1 MVGHLPNPPPMSR
14 APRNSPITEHQ
25 WDHIFGI
32 LDGAC
37 YGSNAVQVAWMWLRS
52 NGCVVQ
58 LPTFYER
65 LRKERRARN
74 EKAAAGAAEAAAA
87 ATAAVLMVDA
97 VPLGGASF
105 VAEGV
110 ACGQKRTHGA
120 AIDSVV
126 SAPPPPA
133 CPECARACQR
143 FVDNAPC
150 YVATEGTGSEA
161 VVTYLCPACYVVR
174 EEELQGA
181 GSAFLKVERRA
192 GDGIVMACLVRHRGE
207 RTEAEAAVHGE
218 LDAVL
223 RRAVLDPVQ
232 GGRRQHVLGVTYETK
247 QNDGLQMDRL
257 IRATIAA
264 RQAGLNVGASPVMQR
279 QAGVCDVCVS
289 HVEVLHSE
297 VLPGADVMLVTDQ
310 APHIDE
316 QPPRGAQFIIFVGPR
331 TNLHTL
337 VYDVSG
343 ITHARLACAVDATQ
357 QQLKC
362 PRWNELLEENRP
374 LLAAVA
380 FCEPEPA
387 FHGALNPG
395 DVMVLA
401 NRLVHFGQGM
411 QVGEPPRVLVVGSA
425 TDVPVADAPLEP
437 KQFMDAAAQNGL
449 AKFLH
454 GVCMSNPKLAAH
466 LLSGYFLGR
475 TRHRAPNGHP
485 ELTWTADQWRR
496 FIECVETR
504 EPPSADFAAE
514 LIAQSQYVQFRNSGS
529 EPYEWLGPLRVRR
542 NVRTAAPE
550 GWHRWTLANSDADPD
565 DACATT
571 MDLSGSGWHSE
582 ALQLASDS
590 CSCTVTVTVTA
601 PNGGKS
607 VLETVELHPNDRVR
621 TVPSAV
627 RTGHVSITWKEHEP
641 GKLAKS
647 YQNYDVHGVPML
659 WETARIECD
668 ACVRPVVEATW
679 RYNAA
684 EKRDYCNACN
694 PTGPNWAEATHEAL
708 ALAGGRDKVALEG
721 LTVPA
726 LKDLLKTHGLRV
738 GGTKSELVQRLEQH
752 NVAPTQLERNRAY

>member
-1 MVGHLPNPPPMSR
+1 MPPKVP
-14 APRNSPITEHQ
+14 PITDSQ
-25 WDHIFGI
+25 WAYVMELLARADYY
-32 LDGAC
+32 GARGTERAWQWLASE
-37 YGSNAVQVAWMWLRS
+37 GSTMS
-52 NGCVVQ
+52 IK
-58 LPTFYER
+58 TFRNR
-65 LRKERRARN
+65 LREVKEQLRIDAEKEKQRRLD
-74 EKAAAGAAEAAAA
+74 
-87 ATAAVLMVDA
+87 AVLMVDA

-289 HVEVLHSE
+289 HLEVLHSE

-475 TRHRAPNGHP
+475 TRHRAPNGQP